1 SFVAAAAVLSAAVVM
16 IWPQYYAAET
26 KILPPQQSQSIASA
40 MLGQLGQLA
49 PLIGAT
55 SGKDLGL
62 RNPNDMYVAMLR
74 SRTIADQ
81 LIDRFSLM
89 SVYRE
94 KRRVEARR
102 RLNSLTE
109 IEAGKDG
116 VITVSVEDRD
126 PRRATDMAN
135 GYVEAL
141 EKLTHTLAITEA
153 GKRRVFFES
162 EMR

>member
-1 SFVAAAAVLSAAVVM
+1 
-16 IWPQYYAAET
+16 
-26 KILPPQQSQSIASA
+26 
-40 MLGQLGQLA
+40 
-49 PLIGAT
+49 LIGAA

-74 SRTIADQ
+74 SRTVADQ

-89 SVYRE
+89 SVYRA
-94 KRRVEARR
+94 KRRDDARR

-162 EMR
+162 EMKMANDDLANAELAMKQTQEKTGLILLDPQSRAMI